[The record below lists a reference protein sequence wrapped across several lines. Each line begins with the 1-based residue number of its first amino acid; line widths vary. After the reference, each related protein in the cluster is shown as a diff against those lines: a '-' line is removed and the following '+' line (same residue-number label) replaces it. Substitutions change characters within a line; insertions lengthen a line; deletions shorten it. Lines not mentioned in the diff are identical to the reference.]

1 MKKSIAF
8 LFIFLSFIQL
18 SMAAKPLTEVEKEL
32 KKMAFDILNH
42 DSVAYKIS
50 LNKKFAA
57 LLYETLQ
64 RPESYNYPF
73 DSLKTISML
82 RADDNSFRIFTWYIE
97 SQNRKENY
105 GKQEHYYFGF
115 VQRVKKDVNNK
126 DLIVIPLIESEGSV
140 QSIEAEEMN
149 SNNWFGALYYPMK
162 SNPTLPSL
170 TFQYNEKT
178 KNSKEKP
185 KKKKRK
191 VYVLLGWNGGDNTC
205 NYKLMDLIS
214 FDDEKDPKTAIFGA
228 SIIYYGRLPKYR
240 VVFKYSEYA
249 PFGFNTAKV
258 KYAGLFGLKP
268 KEMVVYDHLAVPVK
282 SNAMKEIWEMGPD
295 GSYDALEINRRKGY
309 IGWFK
314 DVELQEEGAPTMSA
328 AKMKKIQA
336 SREKAAKDM
345 YGKDYKKF
353 IKEEEI
359 NKKELTVK
367 DLQKIQEEER
377 KKLEEAGIKQPKM
390 EKKKKDK

>member
-1 MKKSIAF
+1 
-8 LFIFLSFIQL
+8 
-18 SMAAKPLTEVEKEL
+18 
-32 KKMAFDILNH
+32 
-42 DSVAYKIS
+42 
-50 LNKKFAA
+50 
-57 LLYETLQ
+57 
-64 RPESYNYPF
+64 
-73 DSLKTISML
+73 
-82 RADDNSFRIFTWYIE
+82 
-97 SQNRKENY
+97 
-105 GKQEHYYFGF
+105 
-115 VQRVKKDVNNK
+115 
-126 DLIVIPLIESEGSV
+126 V
-140 QSIEAEEMN
+140 QSIESEEMN

-162 SNPTLPSL
+162 SSASLPSL

-282 SNAMKEIWEMGPD
+282 SNAMKEVWEMGPD

-353 IKEEEI
+353 IKDEEI

-367 DLQKIQEEER
+367 DLQKIQEEEK
-377 KKLEEAGIKQPKM
+377 KKLEAAGIKQPKM
-390 EKKKKDK
+390 KKKDK